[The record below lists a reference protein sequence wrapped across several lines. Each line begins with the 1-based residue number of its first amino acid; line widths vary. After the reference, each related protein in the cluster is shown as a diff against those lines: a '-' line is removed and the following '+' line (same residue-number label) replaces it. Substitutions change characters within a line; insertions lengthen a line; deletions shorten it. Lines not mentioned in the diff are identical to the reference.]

1 MAIFDK
7 FRKPAPGET
16 EGTPAPVIVQ
26 GAKIG
31 REALIKANETL
42 REYKEGKANLEKRIT
57 ESEKWFRMRHW
68 ELMEA
73 KGQSGNPYDNRP
85 ASAWLFNVLMGKQAD
100 AIEAYP
106 EPRILPRMVDDKE
119 TASMLSDIVPLIM
132 DQCGFEQTYS
142 DNSWKKN
149 KTGTAVYGCFW
160 DKSKHNGLGDVA
172 IRRVDVLN
180 LFWQPGIHDIQDS
193 RDLFHAELMDT
204 EVLRE
209 QYPQLSSKIKDG
221 KGTLTLAEYENDDH
235 IRTDKKSMVIDWY
248 YKRLVNGK
256 TVLHYCKYV
265 GDVVLFSTEND
276 PQMAEKG
283 WYDDGLYP
291 FVVDVLFP
299 VENSVCGIGYVDICK
314 SPQESIDLL
323 GQQLVK
329 NATMAATPRYFSRD
343 GSGINETEF
352 MDWTKSLVHVGASID
367 PNMLTPI
374 QVTALSS
381 AYLAVYQQ
389 KIDELKNV
397 SANTDVMN
405 GGTGGMTTASGIAA
419 MQESAG
425 RSSRASTMG
434 SYRAY
439 SRLVTMVIER
449 ARQFYDVPR
458 SFRIL
463 GEKGAMQFV
472 QFSNKAI
479 VAQNQG
485 NDFGIEMGYRLPVF
499 DVVVKAAKQTPFSR
513 QAQNDLAT
521 QLYGS
526 GVFNPQMSDQALMML
541 DMMDFPGKDELEL
554 KVQQNGT
561 IFQQLQMALQ
571 MLAGITQKYEP
582 ESLPQMMAMFGME
595 QPQQAPPPKSGG
607 NKQIN
612 PAKGEEAGI
621 VRNARERAANV
632 NQPR

>member
-1 MAIFDK
+1 
-7 FRKPAPGET
+7 
-16 EGTPAPVIVQ
+16 
-26 GAKIG
+26 
-31 REALIKANETL
+31 
-42 REYKEGKANLEKRIT
+42 
-57 ESEKWFRMRHW
+57 
-68 ELMEA
+68 
-73 KGQSGNPYDNRP
+73 
-85 ASAWLFNVLMGKQAD
+85 
-100 AIEAYP
+100 
-106 EPRILPRMVDDKE
+106 
-119 TASMLSDIVPLIM
+119 
-132 DQCGFEQTYS
+132 
-142 DNSWKKN
+142 
-149 KTGTAVYGCFW
+149 
-160 DKSKHNGLGDVA
+160 
-172 IRRVDVLN
+172 
-180 LFWQPGIHDIQDS
+180 
-193 RDLFHAELMDT
+193 
-204 EVLRE
+204 
-209 QYPQLSSKIKDG
+209 
-221 KGTLTLAEYENDDH
+221 
-235 IRTDKKSMVIDWY
+235 
-248 YKRLVNGK
+248 
-256 TVLHYCKYV
+256 
-265 GDVVLFSTEND
+265 
-276 PQMAEKG
+276 
-283 WYDDGLYP
+283 
-291 FVVDVLFP
+291 
-299 VENSVCGIGYVDICK
+299 
-314 SPQESIDLL
+314 
-323 GQQLVK
+323 
-329 NATMAATPRYFSRD
+329 
-343 GSGINETEF
+343 
-352 MDWTKSLVHVGASID
+352 VHVGSNID
-367 PNMLTPI
+367 PGMLTPI

-381 AYLAVYQQ
+381 AYLSVYQQ

-485 NDFGIEMGYRLPVF
+485 NDFDIDMGYRLPVF

-513 QAQNDLAT
+513 QAQNDLAS
-521 QLYGS
+521 QLYGM

-561 IFQQLQMALQ
+561 MFQQLQAALQ

-595 QPQQAPPPKSGG
+595 QPQQQAPPKSAGK
-607 NKQIN
+607 KQIN